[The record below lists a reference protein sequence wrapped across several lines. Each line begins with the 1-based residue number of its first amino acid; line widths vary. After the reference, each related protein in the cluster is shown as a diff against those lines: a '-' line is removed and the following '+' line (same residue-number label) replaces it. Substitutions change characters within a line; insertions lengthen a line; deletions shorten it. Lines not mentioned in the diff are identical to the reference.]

1 MATPAPTTT
10 KRRLGEI
17 LVDLGLV
24 TDAQVGAALAA
35 GRETG
40 RMLGDVLLDE
50 GLITGQDLLRALAT
64 QFGVE
69 FVDLDDVAIDAELV
83 RRIPQNVAR
92 GHRAVP
98 YATEDGEILVA
109 MANPID
115 VVAVDDIRHLLK
127 APVKAVMADG
137 AQIDAT
143 IERGSSADSQVEA
156 ALEQVAAEREEEA
169 APIEVTTASSS
180 PLIRFVDVLLAR
192 AVQDRASDIHIEPS
206 AEGLRVRFRIDG
218 ALTDALTPP
227 ASLQAGLLSRVKVMA
242 DLDIA
247 VRRRPQDGRT
257 SVKVGHET
265 IDIRVA
271 TIPTVHGEAAVLRV
285 LRPERGVAALEG
297 VDLLPAQL
305 ERVNEALERPWG
317 LMLVTGPT
325 GSGKTTTLYAALQ
338 RLNSPDRAIVT
349 VEDPVEYRMD
359 GLKQVQ
365 VNPKAGLTFATAM
378 RSFLRLDPDVM
389 LVGEMRDAETA
400 RTAVESSLTG
410 HLVLSSLHT
419 NDAASAPIRMIDMG
433 IEPYLIAAS
442 TVLVSAQRLVRRL
455 CEHCRRPAPVPRE
468 RLAGLDV
475 PEALIR
481 NGQLM
486 AGEPGGC
493 ARCGGTGYR
502 GRLAVHE
509 VMRFTEDIADATLER
524 APTAHIRSLAAADGM
539 LPLRT
544 AGLYRVATGET
555 SLEEILGATA

>member
-1 MATPAPTTT
+1 MATRAPSTT
-10 KRRLGEI
+10 RHRLGEI
-17 LVDLGLV
+17 LIALGLV
-24 TDAQVGAALAA
+24 TDAQVDQALADGKA
-35 GRETG
+35 TG

-50 GLITGQDLLRALAT
+50 GLITGHDLLRALAT

-69 FVDLDDVAIDAELV
+69 FVDLDDVPIDAELV
-83 RRIPQNVAR
+83 RRVPAHIAR

-98 YATEDGEILVA
+98 YAEAGGEILVA
-109 MANPID
+109 MANPVD
-115 VVAVDDIRHLLK
+115 VVAVDDIRHLLQ
-127 APVKAVMADG
+127 APVKALMADS

-143 IERGSSADSQVEA
+143 IERGNAADSHVAEV
-156 ALEQVAAEREEEA
+156 LEQVAADQAEDTIDA
-169 APIEVTTASSS
+169 VIETTSSS
-180 PLIRFVDVLLAR
+180 PLIRFVDLLLVR

-206 AEGLRVRFRIDG
+206 SDGLRVRFRIDG

-257 SVKVGHET
+257 SVQVGNET

-285 LRPERGVAALEG
+285 LRPERGVAALDG

-305 ERVNEALERPWG
+305 DRFHDALERPWG
-317 LMLVTGPT
+317 LILVTGPT
-325 GSGKTTTLYAALQ
+325 GSGKTTTLYGALQ
-338 RLNSPDRAIVT
+338 RLNTPDRAIVT

-365 VNPKAGLTFATAM
+365 VNPKAGLTFPTAM

-442 TVLVSAQRLVRRL
+442 TVLVGAQRLVRRL
-455 CEHCRRPAPVPRE
+455 CQCRRPEQVALEQLP
-468 RLAGLDV
+468 GIDV
-475 PEALIR
+475 PAELCTDGFFVT
-481 NGQLM
+481 GQ
-486 AGEPGGC
+486 PVGC
-493 ARCGGTGYR
+493 ERCNGTGYR
-502 GRLAVHE
+502 GRLALHE
-509 VMRFTEDIADATLER
+509 VLRFTEDIAEASRER
-524 APTAHIRSLAAADGM
+524 APTSVIRRLAIADGM
-539 LPLRT
+539 VPLRT
-544 AGLYRVATGET
+544 SGLYRVASGET
-555 SLEEILGATA
+555 SLDEVLSATA

>member
-1 MATPAPTTT
+1 MASATTT

-24 TDAQVGAALAA
+24 TDDQIGAALAK
-35 GRETG
+35 GKETG

-50 GLITGQDLLRALAT
+50 GLITGQDLLRALAA

-69 FVDLDDVAIDAELV
+69 FVDLDDIPIDAELV
-83 RRIPQNVAR
+83 RRVPQNVAR

-98 YATEDGEILVA
+98 FATQDGVILVA

-115 VVAVDDIRHLLK
+115 VVAVDDIRHLLQ

-143 IERGSSADSQVEA
+143 IERGNSADSKVAEALLQVTG
-156 ALEQVAAEREEEA
+156 EREEDEGD
-169 APIEVTTASSS
+169 APLEVATTSSS

-206 AEGLRVRFRIDG
+206 AGGLRVRFRIDG
-218 ALTDALTPP
+218 TLTDALTPP

-257 SVKVGHET
+257 SVMVGNEK
-265 IDIRVA
+265 IDLRVA

-285 LRPERGVAALEG
+285 LRPDQGVSSLEG
-297 VDLLPAQL
+297 VGLLPDQL
-305 ERVNEALERPWG
+305 VRFNEALDRPWG

-338 RLNSPDRAIVT
+338 KLNTPDRAIVT
-349 VEDPVEYRMD
+349 VEDPVEYRTN

-389 LVGEMRDAETA
+389 LVGEMRDGETA

-433 IEPYLIAAS
+433 IEPYLISAS
-442 TVLVSAQRLVRRL
+442 TVLVTAQRLVRRL
-455 CEHCRRPAPVPRE
+455 CEHCRTPEPVPVE
-468 RLAGLDV
+468 RLAGIDV

-486 AGEPGGC
+486 AGRPVGC
-493 ARCGGTGYR
+493 PRCKGTGYR
-502 GRLAVHE
+502 GRLAIHE
-509 VMRFTEDIADATLER
+509 VLRFNDEISEATLER
-524 APTAHIRSLAAADGM
+524 APTSVITQLAIADGM
-539 LPLRT
+539 TPLRT

-555 SLEEILGATA
+555 SLEEVLAATA